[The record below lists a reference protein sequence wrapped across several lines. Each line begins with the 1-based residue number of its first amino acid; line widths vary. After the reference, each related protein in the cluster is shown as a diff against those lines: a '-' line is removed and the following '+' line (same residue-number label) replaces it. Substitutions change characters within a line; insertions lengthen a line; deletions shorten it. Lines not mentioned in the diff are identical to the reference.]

1 MKFEEFLPSAIH
13 APGRWYETNIYPTK
27 EGLSAYFQDVTERKL
42 IEEKLVKS
50 EQWFRL
56 LADYSTDM
64 ISRHTPDGE
73 YIYASKVSLTLL
85 GYEPEELLG
94 KMAYDYFHPDDVA
107 KIRANHAEITRKP
120 DIQTISYRIQKKDSS
135 YTWFETTSR
144 SIRDLKEN
152 IIEIISVSRDITKR
166 KLLEIQMNEA
176 NELLLKL
183 SLTDGLTGIAN
194 RRAFDE
200 TLEREWKL
208 AARLGQ
214 PVSLLLCDIDFFKP
228 FNDTYG
234 HQAGDICLQKVAD
247 AIKST
252 LLRPNDFVARYGG
265 EEFSVI
271 LPNMDREGAQQ
282 VSDVIRLFI
291 EGLQIPHITSN
302 LSDKKI
308 VTLSIGLVT
317 IFPSPLISQ
326 YILVDQAD
334 KALYQAKSG
343 GRNRVAVYN

>member
-1 MKFEEFLPSAIH
+1 MIVYK
-13 APGRWYETNIYPTK
+13 AP
-27 EGLSAYFQDVTERKL
+27 
-42 IEEKLVKS
+42 
-50 EQWFRL
+50 
-56 LADYSTDM
+56 
-64 ISRHTPDGE
+64 
-73 YIYASKVSLTLL
+73 
-85 GYEPEELLG
+85 
-94 KMAYDYFHPDDVA
+94 
-107 KIRANHAEITRKP
+107 
-120 DIQTISYRIQKKDSS
+120 DSS

-334 KALYQAKSG
+334 KALYQAKSD